1 MFGDT
6 LAKIRK
12 ELGFPSAYK
21 FFKSVGGSKTLGMA
35 FVSYWDIERG
45 KKLPKSWR
53 LKTIMAALSIDMY
66 SQKAKELVGAYFQS
80 LSGSEE
86 LLKVLT
92 AGPARPADLTSRE
105 LAESAVQR
113 SVNQRN
119 VQLTSEQWRLRNRD
133 RVMLICSNYI
143 INTAGWVTIQELAV
157 VSGFVPAEIKKA
169 LRALAAGGLI
179 EFSGDK
185 ARSHLTGKVIQFP
198 PRTAENR
205 DIYASSIRLW
215 NDWIKDC
222 DCVASKRMT
231 MRMSK
236 TDMSIYRQ
244 HLTRAVDT
252 ATLYENPDADK
263 QGSAVYFVEAVVY
276 KVLPN
281 KEEQLLPGGKM

>member
-1 MFGDT
+1 MAHSKTFGVT
-6 LAKIRK
+6 LARIRK

-21 FFKSVGGSKTLGMA
+21 FFKSVGGSKTLGLA

-53 LKTIMAALSIDMY
+53 LKTIMAALSIDMT
-66 SQKAKELVGAYFQS
+66 SQKARELVGAYFQS

-92 AGPARPADLTSRE
+92 SGPAQPAELTSRE

-119 VQLTSEQWRLRNRD
+119 VQLTPEQWRLRNRD
-133 RVMLICSNYI
+133 TSALICSNYL
-143 INTAGWVTIQELAV
+143 INTSGWVTIKELAD
-157 VSGFVPAEIKKA
+157 VSGFSPAEIKKT
-169 LRALAAGGLI
+169 LRALDSSGLI

-185 ARSHLTGKVIQFP
+185 ARTHLAGKVIQIP
-198 PRTAENR
+198 PRTAESG
-205 DIYASSIRLW
+205 DIYAASVRLW
-215 NDWIKDC
+215 NDWIKNC
-222 DCVASKRMT
+222 DCVASRRIS

-236 TDMSIYRQ
+236 ADMGICRQ
-244 HLTRAVDT
+244 HLFRAVDT

-263 QGSAVYFVEAVVY
+263 QGSAVYFVDAAIY
-276 KVLPN
+276 RVLP
-281 KEEQLLPGGKM
+281 KAED